1 MPRKDKEQN
10 MNNELPLTPKQA
22 QKLLKKLDAQWAAVD
37 TRIEAQQRQR
47 QVATMDLTGSR
58 GVPVTFIGDAGA
70 SFNRA
75 AANAVRPV
83 STRRT
88 Y

>member
-1 MPRKDKEQN
+1 

-47 QVATMDLTGSR
+47 QAILELREICAPYMRANPELTVGQILALLRQS
-58 GVPVTFIGDAGA
+58 GHGKP
-70 SFNRA
+70 N
-75 AANAVRPV
+75 
-83 STRRT
+83 
-88 Y
+88 